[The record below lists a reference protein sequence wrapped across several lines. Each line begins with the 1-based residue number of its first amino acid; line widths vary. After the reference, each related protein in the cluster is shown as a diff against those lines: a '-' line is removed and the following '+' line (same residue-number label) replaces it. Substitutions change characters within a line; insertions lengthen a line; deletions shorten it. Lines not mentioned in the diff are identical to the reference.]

1 MNNNYFFPCL
11 GIRHKVSDW
20 GAFLQQTLRGACG
33 PPVSLLEGVSI
44 TASST
49 SMENFCKEFKTDSS
63 FTAQRKRIIAI
74 RVISI
79 RIGTCGSRSCTSV
92 ACLVPEK
99 LLNQVPIKVLLID
112 TSMPICEH
120 CFKQI

>member
-1 MNNNYFFPCL
+1 MNNNYFLPCL

-44 TASST
+44 SASST
-49 SMENFCKEFKTDSS
+49 SMENFCKESKTDSS
-63 FTAQRKRIIAI
+63 FTARRKRIIVI

-79 RIGTCGSRSCTSV
+79 GIGTFKCGIRSCTLV

-99 LLNQVPIKVLLID
+99 LLNQLPVKVLLID
-112 TSMPICEH
+112 ISM
-120 CFKQI
+120 FQTN